1 MASHTAQ
8 TKLQLIGKLILSGDL
23 HCETGLHIGAGK
35 GSLEIG
41 GADNPVVKD
50 AFGLP
55 YIPGSSLRGKLRSM
69 LEQSSGMASPGEL
82 VYVSKRRGQEVRI
95 HQSDRPDDEVC
106 LLFGRSPARVE
117 RVSGEASESFAATP
131 ARLTVYDSPLIVESI
146 TQQMRENL
154 DDELTEVKSE
164 NAVD

>member
-1 MASHTAQ
+1 MSTHSAQ
-8 TKLQLIGKLILSGDL
+8 TQLQLVGKLILSGDL

-69 LEQSSGMASPGEL
+69 LEQSSGLAVPSEL
-82 VYVSKRRGQEVRI
+82 VYLSKRKGQEVRI
-95 HQSDRPDDEVC
+95 HQSDRPDDDVC
-106 LLFGRSPARVE
+106 LLFGRSPGRMDRVN
-117 RVSGEASESFAATP
+117 GEALESSVATP
-131 ARLTVYDSPLIVESI
+131 ARLTMY
-146 TQQMRENL
+146 
-154 DDELTEVKSE
+154 
-164 NAVD
+164 